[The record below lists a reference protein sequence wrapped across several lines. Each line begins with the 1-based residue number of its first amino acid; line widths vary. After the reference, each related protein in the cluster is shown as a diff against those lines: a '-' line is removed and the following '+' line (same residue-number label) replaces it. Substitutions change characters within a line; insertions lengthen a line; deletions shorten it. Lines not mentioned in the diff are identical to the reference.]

1 MLRGC
6 LFLLVILAL
15 IGSPVHSATATAQ
28 DIDVAFSDVKL
39 RELGYPEVRI
49 HVGPAGVD
57 APSRL
62 DAGFYLISF
71 SSEGDYAGYM
81 DIVQPP
87 AGLDEATAT
96 ELALAA
102 GRDDLAQP
110 GWTYVGGTNTF
121 EKGVPVSF
129 AVYLKPGEYSIA
141 ASYYLEDSEEIM
153 KLVPLT
159 VTGTATPVAGSPAA
173 SPAASPTASPVAANA
188 QEADVT
194 LEMTDNLE
202 YIVSPGVVPAGP
214 QIWEITNTGMH
225 HSHHV
230 VMFQIPDG
238 VTAEDIIAEFSA
250 LFAGTPPSESS
261 ISASMMPAGYA
272 ALQSGG
278 QTTWNE
284 FDLTPGTYAVICF
297 IIDIETGRPDLM
309 DGMVT
314 TFTVA

>member
-1 MLRGC
+1 MQRG
-6 LFLLVILAL
+6 LVFLLVIVAL
-15 IGSPVHSATATAQ
+15 IGGPVAAAAVQ

-49 HVGPAGVD
+49 HVGPDGVE
-57 APSRL
+57 APSTL
-62 DAGFYLISF
+62 DAGFYLVSF

-121 EKGVPVSF
+121 EEGVPVSF
-129 AVYLKPGEYSIA
+129 AVYLAPGEYSIA

-159 VTGTATPVAGSPAA
+159 VTGAATPVAGSPVA
-173 SPAASPTASPVAANA
+173 SPAATPVATNA
-188 QEADVT
+188 PAVDVT
-194 LEMTDNLE
+194 LEMTDDLE

-230 VMFQIPDG
+230 VMFGVPDG

-250 LFAGTPPSESS
+250 LFAGTPPVASS
-261 ISASMMPAGYA
+261 ISASMTPAGYA

-297 IIDIETGRPDLM
+297 IVDIETGRPHLM

-314 TFTVA
+314 TFTVE

>member
-1 MLRGC
+1 MLRG
-6 LFLLVILAL
+6 LVFFLVIVAL
-15 IGSPVHSATATAQ
+15 IGGPVASAGAQ

-49 HVGPAGVD
+49 HVGPDGVD
-57 APSRL
+57 APATL
-62 DAGFYLISF
+62 EAGFYLVSL

-87 AGLDEATAT
+87 PGLDQQTAT

-110 GWTYVGGTNTF
+110 DWTYVGGTNTF

-153 KLVPLT
+153 TLVPLT
-159 VTGTATPVAGSPAA
+159 VTGSATPVASGVAATEAGSPV
-173 SPAASPTASPVAANA
+173 ASPVAANA
-188 QEADVT
+188 PAADVT
-194 LEMTDNLE
+194 LEMTDDFQ

-230 VMFQIPDG
+230 VMFGIPDG
-238 VTAEDIIAEFSA
+238 VTADDIIGEFSS
-250 LFAGTPPSESS
+250 LFAGTPPAESS
-261 ISASMMPAGYA
+261 LSASLMPAGYA

-278 QTTWNE
+278 QTTYNE
-284 FDLTPGTYAVICF
+284 FDLAPGTYAVVCF
-297 IIDIETGRPDLM
+297 IIDLGTGRPHLM

-314 TFTVA
+314 IFTVE

>member
-1 MLRGC
+1 MHRGY
-6 LFLLVILAL
+6 LFLLVVLAL
-15 IGSPVHSATATAQ
+15 IGGPVTSATAAAQ

-39 RELGYPEVRI
+39 RKLGYPEVRI
-49 HVGPAGVD
+49 HVGPDGVD
-57 APSRL
+57 APSTL

-71 SSEGDYAGYM
+71 SSEGDYSGYM

-121 EKGVPVSF
+121 QKGVPVSF

-159 VTGTATPVAGSPAA
+159 VTDAATPVAGSPAA
-173 SPAASPTASPVAANA
+173 SPAASPVATNA
-188 QEADVT
+188 PEADVT

-230 VMFQIPDG
+230 VMFGVPDG

-250 LFAGTPPSESS
+250 LFAGTPPAESS

-284 FDLTPGTYAVICF
+284 FDLSPGTYAVICF
-297 IIDIETGRPDLM
+297 IIDIETGRPHLM

>member
-1 MLRGC
+1 MHRGY
-6 LFLLVILAL
+6 LFLLVVLAL
-15 IGSPVHSATATAQ
+15 IGGPVTSATAAAQ

-39 RELGYPEVRI
+39 RKLGYPEVRI
-49 HVGPAGVD
+49 HVGPDGVD
-57 APSRL
+57 APSTL

-71 SSEGDYAGYM
+71 SSEGDYSGYM

-121 EKGVPVSF
+121 QKGVPVSF

-159 VTGTATPVAGSPAA
+159 VTDAATPVAGSPAA
-173 SPAASPTASPVAANA
+173 SPAASPVATNA
-188 QEADVT
+188 PEADVT

-202 YIVSPGVVPAGP
+202 YIVSPDVVPAGP

-230 VMFQIPDG
+230 VMFGVPDG

-250 LFAGTPPSESS
+250 LFAGTPPAESS

-297 IIDIETGRPDLM
+297 IIDIETGRPHLM

>member
-6 LFLLVILAL
+6 LFLLAILAL
-15 IGSPVHSATATAQ
+15 IGGPVAATAQ
-28 DIDVAFSDVKL
+28 DIDAAFSEVKL

-49 HVGPAGVD
+49 HVGPDGVE
-57 APSRL
+57 APSTL

-71 SSEGDYAGYM
+71 SAEGEYVGYM

-110 GWTYVGGTNTF
+110 GWAYVGGTNTF
-121 EKGVPVSF
+121 ETGVPVSF
-129 AVYLKPGEYSIA
+129 AVYLEPGEYSIA
-141 ASYYLEDSEEIM
+141 ASYYLEDTEEIM

-159 VTGTATPVAGSPAA
+159 VTGAATPVAGSPVA
-173 SPAASPTASPVAANA
+173 SPAATPVTANA
-188 QEADVT
+188 PAADVT

-214 QIWEITNTGMH
+214 RIWEITNTGMH

-230 VMFQIPDG
+230 VMFGVPDG

-250 LFAGTPPSESS
+250 LFAGTPPAASS
-261 ISASMMPAGYA
+261 ISANMTGAGYV

-284 FDLTPGTYAVICF
+284 FDLAPGTYAVVCF
-297 IIDIETGRPDLM
+297 IIDIENGRPHLM

-314 TFTVA
+314 TFTVE

>member
-1 MLRGC
+1 MKRG
-6 LFLLVILAL
+6 LVFLLAILAL
-15 IGSPVHSATATAQ
+15 IGGPVTSATAAATAQ

-49 HVGPAGVD
+49 HVGPDGIE
-57 APSRL
+57 APSTL
-62 DAGFYLISF
+62 DAGFYLVSF
-71 SSEGDYAGYM
+71 SSEGDYSGYM

-121 EKGVPVSF
+121 QKGVPVSF
-129 AVYLKPGEYSIA
+129 AVYLKPGDYSIA

-159 VTGTATPVAGSPAA
+159 VTGPATPVAGSPVA
-173 SPAASPTASPVAANA
+173 SPGATPVTVDAPA
-188 QEADVT
+188 ADVT
-194 LEMTDNLE
+194 LEMTDDLE
-202 YIVSPGVVPAGP
+202 YIVSPGVVSAGP

-230 VMFQIPDG
+230 VMFGVPDG
-238 VTAEDIIAEFSA
+238 VTAEDIITEFNA

-261 ISASMMPAGYA
+261 ISSSLVPAGYA

-284 FDLTPGTYAVICF
+284 FDLKPGTYAVMCY
-297 IIDIETGRPDLM
+297 IIDIETGRPHFA

-314 TFTVA
+314 TFTVE